1 MIQRERERY
10 MGEQTLIVIKPDA
23 FERKLTGQI
32 LSRFENKGFLIR
44 ELKSYIFSKEKAEEF
59 YFVHR
64 NKPFFSELVSFI
76 SSSKVVACILE
87 GENAI
92 NTVRILIGST
102 RSFDAQPG
110 TIRGDYGLG
119 ITNNIIHASDS
130 YESFIKESKVIF
142 K

>member
-1 MIQRERERY
+1 MS
-10 MGEQTLIVIKPDA
+10 EQTLIIIKPDA
-23 FERKLTGQI
+23 FQRKLTGII
-32 LSRFENKGFLIR
+32 LSRFENKGFLIK
-44 ELKSYIFSKEKAEEF
+44 ELKSYNFTKEKAEEF
-59 YFVHR
+59 YSDHK

-76 SSSKVVACILE
+76 SSFTVAVCILE

-92 NTVRILIGST
+92 NIVRQMIGST
-102 RSFDAQPG
+102 RSFEAQPG

>member
-1 MIQRERERY
+1 MS
-10 MGEQTLIVIKPDA
+10 EQTLIVIKPDA
-23 FERKLTGQI
+23 FERKLAGQI
-32 LSRFENKGFLIR
+32 LSRFENKGFIIR
-44 ELKSYIFSKEKAEEF
+44 ELKSYIFTKEKAEEF
-59 YFVHR
+59 YSVHK

-76 SSSKVVACILE
+76 ISSKVVACILE

-92 NTVRILIGST
+92 NTVRLLIGST

>member
-1 MIQRERERY
+1 

-32 LSRFENKGFLIR
+32 LSRFENKGLLIR

-59 YFVHR
+59 YSVHK

>member
-1 MIQRERERY
+1 MS
-10 MGEQTLIVIKPDA
+10 EQTLIVIKPDA
-23 FERKLTGQI
+23 FERKLTGTI
-32 LSRFENKGFLIR
+32 LSRFEDKGFLIK
-44 ELKSYIFSKEKAEEF
+44 ELKLYIFTKEKAEEF
-59 YFVHR
+59 YDAHK

-76 SSSKVVACILE
+76 SSSNVVACILE

-92 NTVRILIGST
+92 NIVRLMIGTT
-102 RSFDAQPG
+102 RSFEAQPG

-142 K
+142 

>member
-1 MIQRERERY
+1 MN
-10 MGEQTLIVIKPDA
+10 EQTLIVIKPDA
-23 FERKLTGQI
+23 FERKLTGSI

-44 ELKSYIFSKEKAEEF
+44 ELKSYIFTKEKAEEF
-59 YFVHR
+59 YSVHK

-76 SSSKVVACILE
+76 SSSKVVVCILE

-92 NTVRILIGST
+92 NTVRLLIGAT
-102 RSFDAQPG
+102 RAYDAQPG
-110 TIRGDYGLG
+110 TIRGDFGLG

-130 YESFIKESKVIF
+130 YESFIKESQVIF

>member
-1 MIQRERERY
+1 MS
-10 MGEQTLIVIKPDA
+10 EQTLIVIKPDA
-23 FERKLTGQI
+23 FERKLTGTI
-32 LSRFENKGFLIR
+32 LSRFENKGFLIK
-44 ELKSYIFSKEKAEEF
+44 ELKLYIFTKEKAEEF
-59 YFVHR
+59 YDAHK

-76 SSSKVVACILE
+76 SSSNVVACILE
-87 GENAI
+87 GENSI
-92 NTVRILIGST
+92 NIVRLMIGTT
-102 RSFDAQPG
+102 RSFEAQPG

>member
-1 MIQRERERY
+1 MN
-10 MGEQTLIVIKPDA
+10 EQTLIVIKPDA
-23 FERKLTGQI
+23 VERKLTGQI
-32 LSRFENKGFLIR
+32 LSRFEKKGFLIK
-44 ELKSYIFSKEKAEEF
+44 ELKSYIFTKEKAEEF
-59 YFVHR
+59 YSVH
-64 NKPFFSELVSFI
+64 KSKSFFTELVSFI

-92 NTVRILIGST
+92 NTVRLLIGST

>member
-1 MIQRERERY
+1 MS
-10 MGEQTLIVIKPDA
+10 EQTLIVIKPDA
-23 FERKLTGQI
+23 FERKLTGTI
-32 LSRFENKGFLIR
+32 LSRFEDKGFLIK
-44 ELKSYIFSKEKAEEF
+44 ELKSYIFTKEKAEEF
-59 YFVHR
+59 YDAHK

-76 SSSKVVACILE
+76 SSSNVVACILE
-87 GENAI
+87 GENSI
-92 NTVRILIGST
+92 NIVRLMIGTT
-102 RSFDAQPG
+102 RSFEAQPG